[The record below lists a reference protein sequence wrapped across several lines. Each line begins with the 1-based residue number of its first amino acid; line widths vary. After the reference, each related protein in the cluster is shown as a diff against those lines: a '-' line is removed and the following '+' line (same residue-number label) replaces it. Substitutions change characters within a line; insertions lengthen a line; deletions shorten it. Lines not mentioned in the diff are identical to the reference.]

1 MKKGCILIVD
11 DEVSILRYV
20 SARLRKEGYE
30 VVTASNGKE
39 ALQRA
44 EEENPLLVML
54 DIMMPEIDGFEVCR
68 RLREWTQ
75 VPIIMLSARGDE
87 SDKVKCFEFG
97 ADDYITKP
105 FGSDELLARVKAVLH
120 RTDANIAPVCPA
132 FACGELK
139 VGFAERQVTVAGRK
153 VKLTPTEF
161 SLLQELTLNAGKVLT
176 HAHLLQKIWGPEYRN
191 EKEYLHEFARRLRK
205 KLEPD
210 RENPRYIISVSGV
223 GYQFGNGKN
232 LN

>member
-1 MKKGCILIVD
+1 MD

-30 VVTASNGKE
+30 VVTASNGEE

-44 EEENPLLVML
+44 EEEPPVLVML
-54 DIMMPEIDGFEVCR
+54 DIMMPEMDGYEVCH
-68 RLREWTQ
+68 RLREWSE

-87 SDKVKCFEFG
+87 SDKVKCFELG

-105 FGSDELLARVKAVLH
+105 FGSDELLARVKAVLR
-120 RTDANIAPVCPA
+120 RTEVKSAPVRPA
-132 FACGELK
+132 LACGELK
-139 VGFAERQVTVAGRK
+139 VSFAQRQVTVAGRE

-161 SLLQELTLNAGKVLT
+161 YLLQELTLNAGKVLT
-176 HAHLLQKIWGPEYRN
+176 HAHLLQKIWGPEYRD

-210 RENPRYIISVSGV
+210 RDNPRYIISVSGV
-223 GYQFGNGKN
+223 GYQFGKGGK